1 MQFFFALTLFT
12 SATLLFVVQP
22 MFAKMVLPLLGGTPA
37 VWNTCMV
44 FYQAVLLA
52 GYLYA
57 HFSTRWLGSRRQAVL
72 HLAVLALPWLVLP
85 IAISPGRVPT
95 GAENPTF
102 WLLGF
107 MAVAVGLPFFAVST
121 SAPMLQRWFADT
133 GHAAGKDPYFL
144 YAASNLGSMVGL
156 LGYPVLVEPYLPLAA
171 QSRAWAAGFAL
182 LAAMTLGC
190 AVLLWR
196 RRGAGAEPADHA
208 VAALPDQPVGEDPLP
223 EQPAASPGPAPEAVS
238 APDAAQRFR
247 WLALS
252 FVPSSLLLG
261 VTTFISTDLAAV
273 PLLWVVPLALYL
285 LTFVLVFARRP
296 LVWHRG
302 MVWLQPFLMVATAMG
317 LHENLVQWMW
327 AVILLHLAMFF
338 VTALVCHG
346 ELARSRPPARWL
358 TEFYIWMSLGGVL
371 GGLFNALVAPVVF
384 PTVVEYPLA
393 LVLACMLRP
402 HPAPGAHPVRSRW
415 LDLVI
420 PVWLWFLVKEA
431 TQWLSPAD
439 RGWLVVSWESVVTL
453 LATGFMAFGFR
464 SWWARGPI
472 LAGVLALAG
481 LLLFEHAWPDRAW
494 ALITAAGS
502 KEWLDATRL
511 EFYVLG
517 AAGLAA
523 FGCVHRPIRFGLAV
537 GVMLLAGHLWYG
549 QEAAGQGA
557 QERLIY
563 RDRSFFGVLRVEEQ
577 YDDDLRPVTHSL
589 THGSTTHG
597 QQSLDPQQRL
607 EPWTYYHRAGPFGDV
622 MENLIDPTVH
632 RELAVI
638 GLGTGTTAAYAQEGQ
653 TLTYFEIDPAVQRI
667 AENPD
672 LFTYVTDAR
681 QRGARIDI
689 VLGDARLKLRQ
700 QPSGRFDLL
709 AVDAFTSDA
718 IPMHLLTREAFELYM
733 DKLKPDGILMVHISN
748 RYLELG
754 PVVGNVA
761 AQLGLT
767 ARRCNRTWEREPGE
781 YASEWVAIVRQPERL
796 GDLLDDEHWEKIPV
810 DPRVGVWT
818 DDFSNILSVLV
829 WYLEARDWVQSRF
842 GAQPAEEEEEESP

>member
-1 MQFFFALTLFT
+1 MQLFFALTLFA

-22 MFAKMVLPLLGGTPA
+22 MFAKMVLPLLGGTPS

-44 FYQAVLLA
+44 FYQAVLLL

-72 HLAVLALPWLVLP
+72 HVAVLLLPWLVLP
-85 IAISPGRVPT
+85 IGISAGREPT
-95 GAENPTF
+95 GTENPVV

-107 MAVAVGLPFFAVST
+107 MAIAVGLPFFAVST

-133 GHAAGKDPYFL
+133 GHPAGKDPYFL

-156 LGYPVLVEPYLPLAA
+156 LGYPALVEPYLTLAA
-171 QSRAWAAGFAL
+171 QSRAWAAGFGL
-182 LAAMTLGC
+182 LAVMTLGC

-196 RRGAGAEPADHA
+196 RRTG
-208 VAALPDQPVGEDPLP
+208 
-223 EQPAASPGPAPEAVS
+223 PGPAAEGSTPVPGDLAPEVHAVEWSS
-238 APDAAQRFR
+238 AEGPSATQHRRPPDAAQRLR

-252 FVPSSLLLG
+252 FAPSSLLLG

-285 LTFVLVFARRP
+285 LSFVLVFARRP
-296 LVWHRG
+296 LIWHRG
-302 MVWLQPFLMVATAMG
+302 MVWLQPFLVVGTA
-317 LHENLVQWMW
+317 LVFHENLTQWMW
-327 AVILLHLAMFF
+327 AVILLHLTMFF

-371 GGLFNALVAPVVF
+371 GGLFNALIAPVVF

-402 HPAPGAHPVRSRW
+402 QPRPGAHPVRSRW

-420 PVWLWFLVKEA
+420 PVWLWFAVKEA

-439 RGWLVVSWESVVTL
+439 RGWLAVSWQSIVTL
-453 LATGFMAFGFR
+453 LATGLVAMGFR
-464 SWWARGPI
+464 SWWVRGPV

-481 LLLFEHAWPDRAW
+481 LLVFEHAWPERAW
-494 ALITAAGS
+494 AMISASAS
-502 KEWLDATRL
+502 KQWFDADRL

-517 AAGLAA
+517 AAGLVA
-523 FGCVHRPIRFGLAV
+523 FSCIHRPVRFGLAV

-549 QEAAGQGA
+549 QETAGQGA

-563 RDRSFFGVLRVEEQ
+563 RDRSFFGVIRVEQ
-577 YDDDLRPVTHSL
+577 QCDRDLKPVTHTL

-607 EPWTYYHRAGPFGDV
+607 EPWTYYHRAGPFGQV
-622 MENLIDPTVH
+622 MDNLIDPAVH

-667 AENPD
+667 AENPH

-681 QRGARIDI
+681 QRGARIEI
-689 VLGDARLKLRQ
+689 VLGDARLKLRE
-700 QPSGRFDLL
+700 QPAGRFDLL

-754 PVVGNVA
+754 PVVANVA
-761 AQLGLT
+761 AELGLT
-767 ARRCNRTWEREPGE
+767 ARRCNNAWEREPGE
-781 YASEWVAIVRQPERL
+781 YAAEWVAVVRQPDRL
-796 GDLLDDEHWEKIPV
+796 GELLEDEQWEEIPL
-810 DPRVGVWT
+810 DPSVGVWT

-829 WYLEARDWVQSRF
+829 WYREARDWLQSRF
-842 GAQPAEEEEEESP
+842 SPHPTEDEPQ

>member
-1 MQFFFALTLFT
+1 MQLFFALTLFT

-22 MFAKMVLPLLGGTPA
+22 MCAKMVLPLLGGTPS

-57 HFSTRWLGSRRQAVL
+57 HFATRWLGSRRQAVL

-85 IAISPGRVPT
+85 IGISAGRVPT
-95 GAENPTF
+95 GTENPVL

-107 MAVAVGLPFFAVST
+107 MALSVGLPFFAVST

-133 GHAAGKDPYFL
+133 GHPAGKDPYFL
-144 YAASNLGSMVGL
+144 YAASNLGSMLGL
-156 LGYPVLVEPYLPLAA
+156 LGYPVLVEPYLTLAGQA
-171 QSRAWAAGFAL
+171 RAWAAGFAL

-196 RRGAGAEPADHA
+196 RSEQGATGHAPTPPAA
-208 VAALPDQPVGEDPLP
+208 GPCTE
-223 EQPAASPGPAPEAVS
+223 ASPGPAAAISPASPPVVS
-238 APDAAQRFR
+238 GAPDAAQRFR
-247 WLALS
+247 WLALA
-252 FVPSSLLLG
+252 FAPSSLLLG

-302 MVWLQPFLMVATAMG
+302 MVWLQPFLVVGTA
-317 LHENLVQWMW
+317 LVFHENLTEWMW

-346 ELARSRPPARWL
+346 ELARSRPPAQWL

-371 GGLFNALVAPVVF
+371 GGLFNALIAPVVF

-393 LVLACMLRP
+393 LVLACLLRP
-402 HPAPGAHPVRSRW
+402 QPAPGAHPVRARW
-415 LDLVI
+415 LDLAI
-420 PVWLWFLVKEA
+420 PVWLWFAVKEA

-439 RGWLVVSWESVVTL
+439 RGWLVVSWQSILTL
-453 LATGFMAFGFR
+453 LATGFVALGFR
-464 SWWARGPI
+464 SWWARVPI
-472 LAGVLALAG
+472 LGGVLALAA
-481 LLLFEHAWPDRAW
+481 LLVFEHTWPDRAW
-494 ALITAAGS
+494 TLITASGS
-502 KEWLDATRL
+502 KQWLDATKL

-517 AAGLAA
+517 AAGLVA
-523 FGCVHRPIRFGLAV
+523 FGCLHRPVRFGLAV

-549 QEAAGQGA
+549 AEAAGQGA
-557 QERLIY
+557 EERLIY
-563 RDRSFFGVLRVEEQ
+563 RDRSFFGVIRVEEQ
-577 YDDDLRPVTHSL
+577 RDSDLRPLTHTL

-597 QQSLDPQQRL
+597 QQSLDPQERL
-607 EPWTYYHRAGPFGDV
+607 EPWTYYHRAGPFGEV
-622 MENLIDPTVH
+622 MDNLIDPEVH
-632 RELAVI
+632 RQLAVI
-638 GLGTGTTAAYAQEGQ
+638 GLGTGTTAAYAQQGQ
-653 TLTYFEIDPAVQRI
+653 TLTYFEIDPAVKRI

-681 QRGARIDI
+681 QRGARIDV
-689 VLGDARLKLRQ
+689 VLGDARLKLRE

-718 IPMHLLTREAFELYM
+718 IPMHLLTRQAFELYM

-754 PVVGNVA
+754 PVVGNIA
-761 AQLGLT
+761 AELGLT
-767 ARRCNRTWEREPGE
+767 ARRCNRTWERERGE
-781 YASEWVAIVRQPERL
+781 YGSEWVAVVREPDRL
-796 GDLLDDEHWEKIPV
+796 GDLLEDERWEEIPP

-829 WYLEARDWVQSRF
+829 WYREARQWLEERF
-842 GAQPAEEEEEESP
+842 GSQPEEAEEAP

>member
-22 MFAKMVLPLLGGTPA
+22 MFAKMVLPLLGGTPS

-85 IAISPGRVPT
+85 IGISANQAPT
-95 GAENPTF
+95 STENPVF

-107 MAVAVGLPFFAVST
+107 MAIAVGLPFFAVST

-133 GHAAGKDPYFL
+133 GHPAGKDPYFL

-156 LGYPVLVEPYLPLAA
+156 LGYPVLVEPYLTLAA

-196 RRGAGAEPADHA
+196 RRAGQGSTGHAPGA
-208 VAALPDQPVGEDPLP
+208 
-223 EQPAASPGPAPEAVS
+223 PAPEAVPEGS
-238 APDAAQRFR
+238 DNQGQATLPSPALAGTGPPTAAQRFR

-252 FVPSSLLLG
+252 FAPSSLLLG

-302 MVWLQPFLMVATAMG
+302 MVWLQPFLVVGAA
-317 LHENLVQWMW
+317 LVFHENLTEWMW
-327 AVILLHLAMFF
+327 AVILLHLTMFF

-371 GGLFNALVAPVVF
+371 GGLFNALVAPLVF

-402 HPAPGAHPVRSRW
+402 QPPTGAHPVRSRW

-439 RGWLVVSWESVVTL
+439 RGWLVVSWPSIVTL
-453 LATGFMAFGFR
+453 LATGFVVLGFR
-464 SWWARGPI
+464 SWWVRGPI
-472 LAGVLALAG
+472 LAAVLALAG
-481 LLLFEHAWPDRAW
+481 LLVFEHAWPDRAW
-494 ALITAAGS
+494 TLITGTGS

-523 FGCVHRPIRFGLAV
+523 LGCILRPIRFGLAV
-537 GVMLLAGHLWYG
+537 GVVLLAGHLWYG

-563 RDRSFFGVLRVEEQ
+563 RDRSFFGVIRVEEQ
-577 YDDDLRPVTHSL
+577 CDSDLQPLTHSL

-597 QQSLDPQQRL
+597 QQSLDPHERL
-607 EPWTYYHRAGPFGDV
+607 QPWTYYHRAGPFGDV
-622 MENLIDPTVH
+622 MENLIDPAVH

-638 GLGTGTTAAYAQEGQ
+638 GLGTGTTAAYAEEGQ
-653 TLTYFEIDPAVQRI
+653 TLTYFEIDPAVKRI
-667 AENPD
+667 AENPP

-681 QRGARIDI
+681 QRGAQIDI
-689 VLGDARLKLRQ
+689 VLGDARLRLRE
-700 QPSGRFDLL
+700 QPSGRFDFL

-718 IPMHLLTREAFELYM
+718 IPMHLLTREAFQLYM

-761 AQLGLT
+761 AELGLT

-781 YASEWVAIVRQPERL
+781 YASEWVAVVRHLDRL
-796 GDLLDDEHWEKIPV
+796 GELLDDERWEEIPAE
-810 DPRVGVWT
+810 PRVGVWT
-818 DDFSNILSVLV
+818 DDFSNIFSVLV
-829 WYLEARDWVQSRF
+829 WYLEARDWIQTRLRS
-842 GAQPAEEEEEESP
+842 EE

>member
-22 MFAKMVLPLLGGTPA
+22 MFAKMVLPLLGGTPS

-57 HFSTRWLGSRRQAVL
+57 HFSTQWLGSRRQAVL

-85 IAISPGRVPT
+85 IGISASQAPT
-95 GAENPTF
+95 GTENPVF

-107 MAVAVGLPFFAVST
+107 MALAVGLPFFAVST
-121 SAPMLQRWFADT
+121 SAPMLQRWFSDT
-133 GHAAGKDPYFL
+133 GHPAGKDPYFL

-156 LGYPVLVEPYLPLAA
+156 LGYPVLVEPYLSLAA

-190 AVLLWR
+190 AVLLWC
-196 RRGAGAEPADHA
+196 RGGERGSAGH
-208 VAALPDQPVGEDPLP
+208 
-223 EQPAASPGPAPEAVS
+223 ASPAPASPAPPEGPAGEEQAATP
-238 APDAAQRFR
+238 APAPATAGPPSAAQRFR

-252 FVPSSLLLG
+252 FAPSSLLLG

-302 MVWLQPFLMVATAMG
+302 MVWLQPFLVVGTA
-317 LHENLVQWMW
+317 LVFHENLTEWMW
-327 AVILLHLAMFF
+327 AVILLHLSMFF

-371 GGLFNALVAPVVF
+371 GGLFNALVAPVV
-384 PTVVEYPLA
+384 EYPLA

-402 HPAPGAHPVRSRW
+402 QPSPGAHPVRSRW

-439 RGWLVVSWESVVTL
+439 RGWLVVSWQSIVTL
-453 LATGFMAFGFR
+453 LATGFVALGFR

-472 LAGVLALAG
+472 LAAVLALAG
-481 LLLFEHAWPDRAW
+481 LLAFEHAWPDRAW
-494 ALITAAGS
+494 AFITATGS

-517 AAGLAA
+517 AAGLVA
-523 FGCVHRPIRFGLAV
+523 FSGIHRPIRFGLAV
-537 GVMLLAGHLWYG
+537 GVVLLAGHLWYG

-577 YDDDLRPVTHSL
+577 CDSDLRPVTHSL

-597 QQSLDPQQRL
+597 QQSLDPQQRY

-622 MENLIDPTVH
+622 MENLIDPDVH
-632 RELAVI
+632 RQLAVI
-638 GLGTGTTAAYAQEGQ
+638 GLGTGTTAAYAQPGQ
-653 TLTYFEIDPAVQRI
+653 TLTYFEIDPAVKRI
-667 AENPD
+667 AENPA

-681 QRGARIDI
+681 QRGAQIDI
-689 VLGDARLKLRQ
+689 VLGDARLKLRE

-761 AQLGLT
+761 AELGLT

-781 YASEWVAIVRQPERL
+781 YASEWVAVVRDPDRL
-796 GDLLDDEHWEKIPV
+796 GDLLADENWEEIPA

-829 WYLEARDWVQSRF
+829 WYLEARDWLHARL
-842 GAQPAEEEEEESP
+842 GRAPAEDDSP

>member
-1 MQFFFALTLFT
+1 MQLFFALTLFT

-22 MFAKMVLPLLGGTPA
+22 MFAKMVLPLLGGTPS

-44 FYQAVLLA
+44 FYQAVLLG

-72 HLAVLALPWLVLP
+72 HLAVLLLPWLMLP
-85 IAISPGRVPT
+85 IGISAGWMPT
-95 GAENPTF
+95 GTENPVG

-107 MAVAVGLPFFAVST
+107 MAVSVGLPFFAVST

-133 GHAAGKDPYFL
+133 GHPAGKDPYFL

-156 LGYPVLVEPYLPLAA
+156 LGYPVLIEPYLTLAA

-196 RRGAGAEPADHA
+196 RGAEPATAGHA
-208 VAALPDQPVGEDPLP
+208 PTSLAGQALAEPLPGSGAAAPVG
-223 EQPAASPGPAPEAVS
+223 AG

-252 FVPSSLLLG
+252 FAPSSLLLG

-302 MVWLQPFLMVATAMG
+302 MVWLQPFLVVATT
-317 LHENLVQWMW
+317 LVFHENLTEWMW

-346 ELARSRPPARWL
+346 ELARSRPPTRWL

-371 GGLFNALVAPVVF
+371 GGLFNALIAPVVF

-393 LVLACMLRP
+393 IVLACMLRP
-402 HPAPGAHPVRSRW
+402 PPAPGAHPVRSRW

-420 PVWLWFLVKEA
+420 PMWLWFVVKEA
-431 TQWLSPAD
+431 TQWLSPPD
-439 RGWLVVSWESVVTL
+439 RGWLLVSWQSILTL
-453 LATGFMAFGFR
+453 LASGFVALGFR
-464 SWWARGPI
+464 SWWVRAPI
-472 LAGVLALAG
+472 LGGVLALAG
-481 LLLFEHAWPDRAW
+481 LLVFEHAWPDRAW
-494 ALITAAGS
+494 ALISASGS
-502 KEWLDATRL
+502 KEWLDANQL

-517 AAGLAA
+517 AAGLVA
-523 FGCVHRPIRFGLAV
+523 FGCIHRPIRFGLAV
-537 GVMLLAGHLWYG
+537 GVVLLAGHLWYG

-557 QERLIY
+557 EERLIF
-563 RDRSFFGVLRVEEQ
+563 RDRTFFGILRVEEQ
-577 YDDDLRPVTHSL
+577 CDSDRRPLTHTL

-597 QQSLDPQQRL
+597 QQSLDPEERL
-607 EPWTYYHRAGPFGDV
+607 EPWTYYHRAGAFGQV
-622 MENLIDPTVH
+622 MENLIDPEVH
-632 RELAVI
+632 RQLAVI
-638 GLGTGTTAAYAQEGQ
+638 GLGTGTTAAYAQQGQ
-653 TLTYFEIDPAVQRI
+653 TLTFFEIDQAVKRI

-672 LFTYVTDAR
+672 LFTYLTDAR
-681 QRGARIDI
+681 DRGARIDI
-689 VLGDARLKLRQ
+689 VLGDARLKLRE
-700 QPSGRFDLL
+700 QPSGRFDFL

-748 RYLELG
+748 RYLELA

-761 AQLGLT
+761 AELGLT
-767 ARRCNRTWEREPGE
+767 ARRCNGDWEREPGQ
-781 YASEWVAIVRQPERL
+781 YGAEWVAVVRQPDRL
-796 GDLLDDEHWEKIPV
+796 GDLLEDEYWEEIPP
-810 DPRVGVWT
+810 DPQVGVWT

-829 WYLEARDWVQSRF
+829 WYREARKWLERRF
-842 GAQPAEEEEEESP
+842 GRQPDEEAP

>member
-22 MFAKMVLPLLGGTPA
+22 MFAKMVLPLLGGTPS

-85 IAISPGRVPT
+85 IGISANQAPT
-95 GAENPTF
+95 GTENPVF

-107 MAVAVGLPFFAVST
+107 MAIAVGLPFFAVST

-133 GHAAGKDPYFL
+133 GHPAGKDPYFL

-156 LGYPVLVEPYLPLAA
+156 LGYPVLVEPYLTLAA

-196 RRGAGAEPADHA
+196 RRAGEGSTGHA
-208 VAALPDQPVGEDPLP
+208 AA
-223 EQPAASPGPAPEAVS
+223 APAPDAFPEGSDGQDQATS
-238 APDAAQRFR
+238 PSPALAGTGPPNAAQRFR

-252 FVPSSLLLG
+252 FAPSSLLLG

-302 MVWLQPFLMVATAMG
+302 MVWLQPFLVVGTA
-317 LHENLVQWMW
+317 LVFHENLTEWMW
-327 AVILLHLAMFF
+327 AVILLHLTMFF

-371 GGLFNALVAPVVF
+371 GGLFNALVAPLVF

-402 HPAPGAHPVRSRW
+402 QPPAGAHPVRSRW

-439 RGWLVVSWESVVTL
+439 RGWLLVSWPSIVTL
-453 LATGFMAFGFR
+453 LATGFVVLGFR
-464 SWWARGPI
+464 SWWVRGPI

-481 LLLFEHAWPDRAW
+481 LLVFEHAWPDRAW
-494 ALITAAGS
+494 ALITGTGS

-523 FGCVHRPIRFGLAV
+523 FSCILRPIRFGLAV
-537 GVMLLAGHLWYG
+537 GVVLLAGHLWYG

-563 RDRSFFGVLRVEEQ
+563 RDRSFFGVIRVEEQ
-577 YDDDLRPVTHSL
+577 CDSDLQPLTHSL

-597 QQSLDPQQRL
+597 QQSLDPQERL
-607 EPWTYYHRAGPFGDV
+607 QPWTYYHRAGPFGDV
-622 MENLIDPTVH
+622 MENLIDPAVH

-653 TLTYFEIDPAVQRI
+653 TLTYFEIDPAVKRI
-667 AENPD
+667 AENPA
-672 LFTYVTDAR
+672 LFTYITDAR
-681 QRGARIDI
+681 QRGAQIDI
-689 VLGDARLKLRQ
+689 VLGDARLKLRE
-700 QPSGRFDLL
+700 QPSGRFDFL

-718 IPMHLLTREAFELYM
+718 IPMHLLTREAFQLYM
-733 DKLKPDGILMVHISN
+733 DKLKPEGILMVHISN

-761 AQLGLT
+761 AELGLT

-781 YASEWVAIVRQPERL
+781 YASEWVAVVRHPDRL
-796 GDLLDDEHWEKIPV
+796 GELLDDERWEEIPAE
-810 DPRVGVWT
+810 PRVGVWT
-818 DDFSNILSVLV
+818 DDFSNIFSVLV
-829 WYLEARDWVQSRF
+829 WYLEARDWIQTRLRS
-842 GAQPAEEEEEESP
+842 EE